1 MVKYTRIVQHREE
14 MALLINILLRSDPNL
29 SNQIIPNSDKDVHR
43 VKIIDEITPTV
54 FVGLF

>member
-14 MALLINILLRSDPNL
+14 TALLINILLRSDPNL

-43 VKIIDEITPTV
+43 VKIIDKITPTV
-54 FVGLF
+54 FVALF